1 MLIDIEGQNILITG
15 ASSGI
20 GRAIAIAVAKEGA
33 NVILFARST
42 NKLEQ
47 VAKEIAKQSSKVKV
61 HYQGVDVSSYE
72 QLEKGIKA
80 AVDKVGQ
87 IDVLI
92 NNAGLALGAPNAFP
106 DLSIADI
113 TTMINTNITGF
124 MYATYAVLN
133 SGMKERKRG
142 TILNVTSTT
151 GLEVPPFPGEAV
163 CKTFCFRLLDSTDS
177 RRSFIESLPGGL
189 HKCPSHRT
197 TSHQHQSGGIE
208 ARCCRNQFPRT
219 ARRL

>member
-163 CKTFCFRLLDSTDS
+163 CKTVCF
-177 RRSFIESLPGGL
+177 
-189 HKCPSHRT
+189 
-197 TSHQHQSGGIE
+197 
-208 ARCCRNQFPRT
+208 
-219 ARRL
+219 